1 MLVAGVDGGASAII
15 PQLFRNCCGT
25 VAQHLR
31 ENGGTATVAQL
42 LRNCSR
48 TVPLC
53 RNCSAT
59 VSQLFD
65 IFRNFR
71 NIPGFVEFSG
81 HFYQLLNFP
90 ENLEIFRN
98 FPDFSKFPGSSRKCR
113 YFFGCETAAE
123 QLRNSCATMGQFWN
137 SCGTVAEQ
145 LRNRCGGELTC

>member
-1 MLVAGVDGGASAII
+1 MEGGGGGRVSVLVAGVDGGASAII

-90 ENLEIFRN
+90 ENLCFSTFSGLFRLR
-98 FPDFSKFPGSSRKCR
+98 DRG
-113 YFFGCETAAE
+113 GTVAE
-123 QLRNSCATMGQFWN
+123 QLRNRCATIGQFWN
-137 SCGTVAEQ
+137 SCGTVAK
-145 LRNRCGGELTC
+145 